1 MVFKIMKNKSVRTE
15 IQKSFL
21 WNFKLYA
28 FIGCLAFPLNVLG
41 ESVSFDTDNVAFMS
55 PSQRI
60 KVTGIVKDEAGIT
73 LPGVNVV
80 VKGTIIG
87 TITDANGQFTLEAPS
102 DGVLLF
108 TYAGFGNLELPVNGK
123 ENLEI
128 IMKEGDTQLEEVVVV
143 GYGTQKKVSVV
154 GSISNIA
161 PKAIKQ
167 TATTSLPNALSG
179 RMPGIITRQ
188 TSGEPGFDAAS
199 IYIRGIATWGEKAPL
214 VLVDGIERSISSVNP
229 DEVESLSVL
238 KDASATA
245 VYGVKGANGVIL
257 INTKRGKQ
265 GKPQVSFRTE
275 SAILSSLAERNYIDG
290 YEYASLMNEGL
301 ANVGKAPRWS
311 NEELEKFRTG
321 SDPYL
326 YPNVDWIDKVL
337 NKNSYQTINNLS
349 VTGGN
354 EIVRYYVNLGY
365 SMQTGIYKT
374 DKSNPHNT
382 NAKVS
387 RYNYRSNVD
396 INLTRD
402 LVVELG
408 VGGIIDDRNYPGAGA
423 AGIFNGL
430 RDTGPIAFP
439 VTNPDGSISGLPTYI
454 GSNPWGQS
462 TQTGYSDEHLTT
474 IQSTAGLTWDLSRLV
489 TKGLSVKGH
498 FSFDFYHANKA
509 LRYKEFG
516 IKQYIGKNEQTGEDQ
531 YITHRDD
538 KAMGYSIEQNS
549 NRAIY
554 MDFSVN
560 YQRTFDKHS
569 VAGMLLLNRR
579 QYDNLSAGT
588 SIMNLPYRSQGLAM
602 RATYDYAQRYF
613 IEFNAGYN
621 GSENFPKGKR
631 MGFFPAISLGWL
643 VSGESFWKDNLVSNL
658 KLRFSHGEVG
668 NDQIGGDR
676 FLYLTKMDQNWEQVY
691 YFGQDQIRWPGIIE
705 SKIGYNNVTWETAVK
720 TNLGLDLGLWKDRFS
735 LQMDFFYEKRKGI
748 LMQRQSVPTGAG
760 FLAASVL
767 WGNLGKAENKGFDAL
782 LEFKDRTSSG
792 LFYSLRGN
800 VTFARSKVLENDK
813 ADPLYSNLSEIG
825 HPIGQPFGLVAAGFF
840 ESEEDIDNWYDQSLL
855 GGRPIPGD
863 VKYKDINGDNIID
876 SNDQCAIGYTR
887 EPELVFGFGGTIEYK
902 GFDLSA
908 YFTGAAR
915 TSTFFEDRTFWPF
928 ASGMGFF
935 NVFKEIYDNRWTPE
949 TAGAAKYPVVTDGFN
964 VQSMRRSTVW
974 QKDASYLRLKNLEVG
989 YTLPKKVVSKLKIN
1003 NLRVF
1008 VNGTNLYTWDKI
1020 NHTIDPESDNWYP
1033 IQRAVNFGLAV
1044 DF

>member
-15 IQKSFL
+15 VQKSFL

-108 TYAGFGNLELPVNGK
+108 TYVGFGNLELPVNGK

-374 DKSNPHNT
+374 DK
-382 NAKVS
+382 V
-387 RYNYRSNVD
+387 
-396 INLTRD
+396 I
-402 LVVELG
+402 
-408 VGGIIDDRNYPGAGA
+408 
-423 AGIFNGL
+423 
-430 RDTGPIAFP
+430 
-439 VTNPDGSISGLPTYI
+439 
-454 GSNPWGQS
+454 
-462 TQTGYSDEHLTT
+462 
-474 IQSTAGLTWDLSRLV
+474 
-489 TKGLSVKGH
+489 TKK
-498 FSFDFYHANKA
+498 
-509 LRYKEFG
+509 
-516 IKQYIGKNEQTGEDQ
+516 
-531 YITHRDD
+531 
-538 KAMGYSIEQNS
+538 
-549 NRAIY
+549 
-554 MDFSVN
+554 
-560 YQRTFDKHS
+560 
-569 VAGMLLLNRR
+569 
-579 QYDNLSAGT
+579 
-588 SIMNLPYRSQGLAM
+588 
-602 RATYDYAQRYF
+602 
-613 IEFNAGYN
+613 
-621 GSENFPKGKR
+621 
-631 MGFFPAISLGWL
+631 
-643 VSGESFWKDNLVSNL
+643 
-658 KLRFSHGEVG
+658 
-668 NDQIGGDR
+668 
-676 FLYLTKMDQNWEQVY
+676 
-691 YFGQDQIRWPGIIE
+691 
-705 SKIGYNNVTWETAVK
+705 
-720 TNLGLDLGLWKDRFS
+720 
-735 LQMDFFYEKRKGI
+735 
-748 LMQRQSVPTGAG
+748 
-760 FLAASVL
+760 
-767 WGNLGKAENKGFDAL
+767 
-782 LEFKDRTSSG
+782 
-792 LFYSLRGN
+792 
-800 VTFARSKVLENDK
+800 
-813 ADPLYSNLSEIG
+813 
-825 HPIGQPFGLVAAGFF
+825 
-840 ESEEDIDNWYDQSLL
+840 
-855 GGRPIPGD
+855 
-863 VKYKDINGDNIID
+863 
-876 SNDQCAIGYTR
+876 
-887 EPELVFGFGGTIEYK
+887 
-902 GFDLSA
+902 
-908 YFTGAAR
+908 
-915 TSTFFEDRTFWPF
+915 
-928 ASGMGFF
+928 
-935 NVFKEIYDNRWTPE
+935 
-949 TAGAAKYPVVTDGFN
+949 
-964 VQSMRRSTVW
+964 
-974 QKDASYLRLKNLEVG
+974 
-989 YTLPKKVVSKLKIN
+989 
-1003 NLRVF
+1003 
-1008 VNGTNLYTWDKI
+1008 
-1020 NHTIDPESDNWYP
+1020 
-1033 IQRAVNFGLAV
+1033 
-1044 DF
+1044 